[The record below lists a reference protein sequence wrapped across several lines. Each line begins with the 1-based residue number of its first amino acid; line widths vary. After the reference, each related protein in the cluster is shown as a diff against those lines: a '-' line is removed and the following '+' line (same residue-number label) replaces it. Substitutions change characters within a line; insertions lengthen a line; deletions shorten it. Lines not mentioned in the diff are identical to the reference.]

1 MWAYATNKQNKEK
14 TWVNLAL
21 ARRVTWSLSESHT
34 IIAYDS
40 QHSVIVIEK
49 PVALF
54 NALVATPN
62 I

>member
-34 IIAYDS
+34 IISYDS
-40 QHSVIVIEK
+40 QHSIIVIEK
-49 PVALF
+49 PIALF
-54 NALVATPN
+54 DLAVPTPN

>member
-1 MWAYATNKQNKEK
+1 MWVYATNKQNKEK
-14 TWVNLAL
+14 TWLNLAL

-40 QHSVIVIEK
+40 AHSVIVVEK
-49 PVALF
+49 PAALF
-54 NALVATPN
+54 DGIVSVPN